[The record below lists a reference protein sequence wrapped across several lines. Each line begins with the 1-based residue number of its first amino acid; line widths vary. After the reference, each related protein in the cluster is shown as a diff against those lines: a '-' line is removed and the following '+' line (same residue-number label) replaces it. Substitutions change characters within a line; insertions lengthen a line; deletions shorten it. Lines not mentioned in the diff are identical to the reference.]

1 MLLAAGSVVIG
12 GTTAIANVCSKMRAP
27 ASVPCCK
34 VNSREARGP
43 LCSVCCCWPS
53 RRALKPLR
61 DRRKWPCTTRVFRSW
76 PTRRANAA
84 TRCRCRTV
92 RAGAHRPGNRK
103 IEVTDVRIGV
113 RTTAPV
119 SDFRSRLDE
128 RRVQRELKGSWLLPF
143 NVYGL
148 RVTHNDRPRMRA

>member
-1 MLLAAGSVVIG
+1 
-12 GTTAIANVCSKMRAP
+12 
-27 ASVPCCK
+27 
-34 VNSREARGP
+34 
-43 LCSVCCCWPS
+43 
-53 RRALKPLR
+53 
-61 DRRKWPCTTRVFRSW
+61 
-76 PTRRANAA
+76 
-84 TRCRCRTV
+84 
-92 RAGAHRPGNRK
+92 
-103 IEVTDVRIGV
+103 VTDVRIGV